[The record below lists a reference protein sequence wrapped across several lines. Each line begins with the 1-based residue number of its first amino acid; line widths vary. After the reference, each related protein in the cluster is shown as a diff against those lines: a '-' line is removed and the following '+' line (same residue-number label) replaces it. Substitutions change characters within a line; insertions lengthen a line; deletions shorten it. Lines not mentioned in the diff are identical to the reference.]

1 MLGHDFNRRE
11 CRDAWGGLDGKG
23 SDVKR
28 IKIESLQPGDIIL
41 TARPGKG
48 SKFIRGATGG
58 MVSHAMICVQ
68 QGSFIDS
75 TMDGVQARNIQREF
89 FEDDENVFAF
99 RLKTPLPTH
108 VVTKVVDYARSQI
121 GTRYSLPEAARSSV
135 FNWSGTRT
143 TARRK
148 ICALV
153 RSWSS
158 SFWRLR
164 SCRKTRLRQWPVVP
178 IRSQ

>member
-1 MLGHDFNRRE
+1 M
-11 CRDAWGGLDGKG
+11 
-23 SDVKR
+23 KR

-89 FEDDENVFAF
+89 
-99 RLKTPLPTH
+99 LKT
-108 VVTKVVDYARSQI
+108 
-121 GTRYSLPEAARSSV
+121 
-135 FNWSGTRT
+135 TRT
-143 TARRK
+143 S
-148 ICALV
+148 LL
-153 RSWSS
+153 
-158 SFWRLR
+158 FG
-164 SCRKTRLRQWPVVP
+164 
-178 IRSQ
+178 